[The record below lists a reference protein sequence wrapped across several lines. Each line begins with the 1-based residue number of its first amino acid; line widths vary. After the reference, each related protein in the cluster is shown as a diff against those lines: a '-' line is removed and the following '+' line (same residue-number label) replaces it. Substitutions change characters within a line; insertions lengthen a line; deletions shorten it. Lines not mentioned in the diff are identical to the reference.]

1 MNVTLWKMLSWID
14 LHVYDLIEVYIDN
27 TEKFVLF
34 IYNRYITCI
43 LYRVAG
49 MIIQQAIL
57 PTVLTEID
65 WIYYYTPVI
74 VKSWHLQAMHT
85 RSNELTLV

>member
-65 WIYYYTPVI
+65 WIYLTI
-74 VKSWHLQAMHT
+74 L
-85 RSNELTLV
+85 RSLLNHDTYKPCILEVMNLP

>member
-49 MIIQQAIL
+49 TIIQQAIL

-65 WIYYYTPVI
+65 WIYYYTLVI
-74 VKSWHLQAMHT
+74 VKSWHL
-85 RSNELTLV
+85 

>member
-1 MNVTLWKMLSWID
+1 
-14 LHVYDLIEVYIDN
+14 
-27 TEKFVLF
+27 
-34 IYNRYITCI
+34 
-43 LYRVAG
+43 

-74 VKSWHLQAMHT
+74 VKSWHL
-85 RSNELTLV
+85 

>member
-34 IYNRYITCI
+34 II
-43 LYRVAG
+43 YRVAG

-74 VKSWHLQAMHT
+74 VKSWHL
-85 RSNELTLV
+85 

>member
-65 WIYYYTPVI
+65 WIYYLTI
-74 VKSWHLQAMHT
+74 L
-85 RSNELTLV
+85 RSLLNHDTYKPCILEVMNLP

>member
-34 IYNRYITCI
+34 IYNRYITSI

-74 VKSWHLQAMHT
+74 VKSWHL
-85 RSNELTLV
+85 

>member
-57 PTVLTEID
+57 PTVL
-65 WIYYYTPVI
+65 
-74 VKSWHLQAMHT
+74 
-85 RSNELTLV
+85 RSLLNHDTYKPCILEVMNLP

>member
-1 MNVTLWKMLSWID
+1 MTDS
-14 LHVYDLIEVYIDN
+14 
-27 TEKFVLF
+27 
-34 IYNRYITCI
+34 I

-74 VKSWHLQAMHT
+74 VKS
-85 RSNELTLV
+85 